1 MTNRPAASASIAGA
15 SKFGSDVPLVEPQLE
30 VYRPLQ
36 RGLDKTMKSWGD
48 SRLCSKDDDLFKE
61 QR

>member
-36 RGLDKTMKSWGD
+36 RGLDKTMKS
-48 SRLCSKDDDLFKE
+48 
-61 QR
+61 